1 MVRFLL
7 LFEATES
14 RCAYSVA
21 HPIVGDSMDE
31 KTTVLLYELG
41 GLALIVPA
49 STGIVYQNQTGGH
62 ACLPSRQEG
71 YLVPFGGDVAGK
83 CERLLAHFTGPKWG
97 GWCSE
102 GIDEETAAFIEKI
115 LAEMPGRDEIIV
127 NRTKLDVSWEAWV
140 HVRIAG
146 PMLALV
152 EHDRPGEAIL
162 TWPNSD

>member
-1 MVRFLL
+1 
-7 LFEATES
+7 
-14 RCAYSVA
+14 
-21 HPIVGDSMDE
+21 MDD

-49 STGIVYQNQTGGH
+49 STGIVYQNQTGGY

-71 YLVPFGGDVAGK
+71 YLVPFAGDVTEK
-83 CERLLAHFTGPKWG
+83 CKRLLAHFTGSKWG

-102 GIDEETAAFIEKI
+102 RIDEETADLIDSI
-115 LAEMPGRDEIIV
+115 LADMPGRDHIIV
-127 NRTKLDVSWEAWV
+127 DRAKLDTSWEAWV

-146 PMLALV
+146 PLFALV
-152 EHDRPGEAIL
+152 EHAHPEEAIL